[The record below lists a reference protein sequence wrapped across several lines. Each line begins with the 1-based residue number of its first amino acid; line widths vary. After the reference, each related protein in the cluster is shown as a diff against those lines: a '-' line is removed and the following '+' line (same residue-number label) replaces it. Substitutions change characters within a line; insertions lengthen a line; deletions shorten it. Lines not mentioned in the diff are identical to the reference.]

1 MEHIHTTR
9 DACTTTPRVTP
20 TVQTPTVQTPTSTD
34 GTNTD
39 GTRPQVEVCSAT
51 RVQLYRV
58 RYARSAHSSTRT
70 RYDRRMCPEHCPVHG
85 RGRASVI
92 E

>member
-51 RVQLYRV
+51 RVRAQRSQQ
-58 RYARSAHSSTRT
+58 YAYA
-70 RYDRRMCPEHCPVHG
+70 YQV
-85 RGRASVI
+85 
-92 E
+92 

>member
-39 GTRPQVEVCSAT
+39 GTRPQVQVCSAS
-51 RVQLYRV
+51 RV
-58 RYARSAHSSTRT
+58 RAYSCTVYGTRAALTAVRVPGMTDGCVPSTVLSMGVDAR
-70 RYDRRMCPEHCPVHG
+70 V
-85 RGRASVI
+85 
-92 E
+92 